1 MTKVKEIRKIESK
14 IKEIKKE
21 KKEET
26 LEEEFDDSEF
36 FDDGNFTQG
45 FRRSGRTST
54 LEASEIPQTVEGR
67 QNEISKEDIEEI
79 NFRPSYV
86 GGGNPYQNNNY
97 TPVGS
102 SESSGVSQTRS
113 LGERNFDQDRTFNEN
128 NNEGMSQSRGEV
140 NPGKSYVGEQDQ
152 GKERK
157 RNM

>member
-1 MTKVKEIRKIESK
+1 MAKVKEIRKIESN

-21 KKEET
+21 KKEEN
-26 LEEEFDDSEF
+26 LEEEFEDGEF
-36 FDDGNFTQG
+36 FDEGDFISG

-67 QNEISKEDIEEI
+67 QNEISKEDRDEI
-79 NFRPSYV
+79 NFRPSYI

-102 SESSGVSQTRS
+102 SESSAASQTRS
-113 LGERNFDQDRTFNEN
+113 LGERNFDQDRTFKEN
-128 NNEGMSQSRGEV
+128 NSEGMSQSRGEV
-140 NPGKSYVGEQDQ
+140 NPGKSYVGERDQ